1 MKILF
6 DFLPIVLFFISYKIF
21 GIYTATAIAMA
32 ASFSQ
37 VVYFRIKYQRFERMH
52 LISLALILI
61 LGGAT
66 LLFKNPSFIKWKP
79 TGIYWITATAFLG
92 SRIFGQKTLT
102 QKMMESNICLPA
114 TTWHAL
120 NYAWVSFF
128 FVMGML
134 NLYVAF
140 HFDTDTWVNFKLFG
154 GAGCTLVFIAL
165 QALYLNQHLQNEKS
179 TKVNIVNL
187 KN

>member
-6 DFLPIVLFFISYKIF
+6 DFFPILLFFIGYKIF

-32 ASFSQ
+32 AAFSQ
-37 VVYFRIKYQRFERMH
+37 VVFFRIKYQRFERMH

-79 TGIYWITATAFLG
+79 TGIYWITAIAFLG
-92 SRIFGQKTLT
+92 SRLYGKKTLT
-102 QKMMESNICLPA
+102 QKMMESNISLS
-114 TTWHAL
+114 TTIWNKL
-120 NYAWVSFF
+120 NYAWVGFF
-128 FVMGML
+128 STMGIL

-140 HFDTDTWVNFKLFG
+140 NFDTDTWVNFKLFG
-154 GAGCTLVFIAL
+154 GAGCTLIFIAL
-165 QALYLNQHLQNEKS
+165 QALYLNQHLQDDKNSK
-179 TKVNIVNL
+179 TNIVNL